1 MTPREQAAHDAWASA
16 GEDRDE
22 RDERDE
28 RPEDERAEDEAAARD
43 EETDTCHG
51 EE

>member
-1 MTPREQAAHDAWASA
+1 MTPTEQAAYDAWASD
-16 GEDRDE
+16 GDE

>member
-1 MTPREQAAHDAWASA
+1 VTAAEQAAHDAWASA
-16 GEDRDE
+16 GEERDE

-43 EETDTCHG
+43 EQQGDRP
-51 EE
+51 